1 MFRFLRRRYAK
12 IRDNQIIVDYD
23 TDVKR
28 VLMIRTN
35 GLTNNET
42 IEALQDAVRC
52 MGGKVKR
59 RRRK

>member
-1 MFRFLRRRYAK
+1 MFRFLKRRYTK

-23 TDVKR
+23 PDVKR

>member
-1 MFRFLRRRYAK
+1 MFGFLKRKYIK
-12 IRDNQIIVDYD
+12 IEPNQIIIDYNPD
-23 TDVKR
+23 GKR

-59 RRRK
+59 RKRK

>member
-1 MFRFLRRRYAK
+1 MFRFLKRRYTK

-59 RRRK
+59 RKRK

>member
-1 MFRFLRRRYAK
+1 MFGIFGKKYIK

-23 TDVKR
+23 PAVKR

-35 GLTNNET
+35 GLTNNQT
-42 IEALQDAVRC
+42 IDALQDAVRC

-59 RRRK
+59 RKRR